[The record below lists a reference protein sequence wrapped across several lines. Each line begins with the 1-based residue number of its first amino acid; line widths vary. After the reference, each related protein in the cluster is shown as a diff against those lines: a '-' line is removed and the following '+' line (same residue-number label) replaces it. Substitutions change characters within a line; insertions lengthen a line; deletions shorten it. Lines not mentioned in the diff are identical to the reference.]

1 MNYENFIEI
10 QNEEELDRATEY
22 LIAFLEYSEKW
33 NKENKIV
40 EIQWQKDGQFI
51 VPIEIYI
58 KMQEKIIYPYNTM
71 YQTADEIRNEVKR
84 IYKQ

>member
-22 LIAFLEYSEKW
+22 LVAFLEYSEKW

-84 IYKQ
+84 IYNQ